1 MTIKEI
7 AELTGRSKRTIERW
21 ITCDKVSQATCDKVS
36 QAIKDQMS
44 ADFTLEE
51 TIEILRAGKMSDRI
65 ISLLKENANKKGFE
79 FDIKEIITETIK
91 GIIPLVQT
99 MIQENNRLLI
109 TQLRQTT
116 GILERP
122 KDKAA
127 YIGEKIAEQIRAKN
141 ERKKQVNKTQLYLFE
156 VGE

>member
-7 AELTGRSKRTIERW
+7 AELTGNGETSIRRW
-21 ITCDKVSQATCDKVS
+21 VASAKMANELSAKMASALQK
-36 QAIKDQMS
+36 KKP

-51 TIEILRAGKMSDRI
+51 TVEILRAGKMSEGI
-65 ISLLKENANKKGFE
+65 ISLLKENANRKKFE
-79 FDIKEIITETIK
+79 YDIKEIVSETIK

-116 GILERP
+116 GMLERP

-141 ERKKQVNKTQLYLFE
+141 EKKEQVNKTQLYLFE